1 MRQNNIITAVQWLP
15 EHLFTEEIVEAA
27 VQSKDIEVLSHIPG
41 RFLTPERIERII
53 ANSTQ
58 NWHSFALRNIPEEHR
73 SQAVCD
79 FAISKSTENIAAVPE
94 AMITREMAE
103 AVIRNGRGNFDIL
116 ARIPERLWDARLAY
130 SALRHYIYEPYYT
143 SDRTTNAVM
152 KTGLILG
159 YIPAAVKTRDFYY
172 GMLDETNI
180 SSTVTDTIVPPR
192 FKTAAYYLKMA
203 EHDLSLVPTGFYSY
217 DILRAA
223 VCSADSQNYITD
235 PQFFKPLSVYMDD
248 MLADRLIKKH
258 PYMFRDLSKPF
269 RTSKRL
275 LIAIENSKSETNRY
289 IDEETEKHLLTTEVC
304 KAFVRRNGSCP
315 EFPRKVWTRKFV
327 DYCLEYGTEF
337 RWYRQMPREFQT
349 SKNTQAAYDCSHHHI
364 CDFAKRFITP
374 QMAKECYR
382 EDHYDRVIPR
392 HFFTEFCRQ
401 TGLPEK
407 FYGGETPL
415 LSLKNERNDYTYCK
429 IGNTYLAF
437 YLKERY
443 EPSSA
448 HLMMTRSDSKYCTP
462 ELVFDIP
469 VGTFHRTW
477 LEKIVAENDPRF
489 VKPCVDKSLK
499 AVQAICYYGVEKVK
513 DQKRTEIFRNTFMG
527 ETIGYCARRRDLTYH
542 CDNCEA
548 LIEGLRYKIRGM
560 SVPATLA
567 EDMTLYTAD
576 MLHRKFGF
584 CYVGMTAFATD
595 YGLDMDKAYTAAQ
608 MRQIV
613 KEKGHKPSLR
623 NYKRELER
631 INII

>member
-1 MRQNNIITAVQWLP
+1 MHHNNIVSAIEWLP

-27 VQSKDIEVLSHIPG
+27 VRSREIGVLSHIPG

-53 ANSTQ
+53 AGSTQ
-58 NWHSFALRNIPEEHR
+58 SWHSFALRNIPEEHR

-79 FAISKSTENIAAVPE
+79 FAMSKSTENIAAVPE

-116 ARIPERLWDARLAY
+116 AGIPERLWDARLAY
-130 SALRHYIYEPYYT
+130 SALRRYIYEPYRMD
-143 SDRTTNAVM
+143 DRTDAVM
-152 KTGLILG
+152 KTELILG
-159 YIPAAVKTRDFYY
+159 YVPAAVKTRDFYY
-172 GMLDETNI
+172 GMLDEPKI
-180 SSTVTDTIVPPR
+180 LSTITDAVVPPR
-192 FKTAAYYLKMA
+192 FKTEAYYLKMA
-203 EHDLSLVPTGFYSY
+203 EHDLSLVPAEFYSY
-217 DILRAA
+217 KILHAA
-223 VCSADSQNYITD
+223 VRSADRGNFITD
-235 PQFFKPLSVYMDD
+235 PRFFKPLSVYMDD
-248 MLADRLIKKH
+248 MLADRLIEKH
-258 PYMFRDLSKPF
+258 PYMFGDLPKPF

-275 LIAIENSKSETNRY
+275 LVAIENSKKETNCY

-304 KAFVRRNGSCP
+304 KAFVRRNGSYP
-315 EFPRKVWTRKFV
+315 EFPSKVWTWKFV
-327 DYCLEYGTEF
+327 DYCMKHGTDF
-337 RWYRQMPREFQT
+337 RWYSQMPKEFQT

-364 CDFAKRFITP
+364 CYFAKRFITP

-382 EDHYDRVIPR
+382 EGHYDRAIPG

-401 TGLPEK
+401 TGLPER
-407 FYGGETPL
+407 FYGGETSMQ
-415 LSLKNERNDYTYCK
+415 SLKNEHNDYTYCR

-437 YLKERY
+437 YLKEQNKL
-443 EPSSA
+443 SSA
-448 HLMMTRSDSKYCTP
+448 HLMMTRSDSRYCTP
-462 ELVFDIP
+462 EPVFDIP

-489 VKPCVDKSLK
+489 VKPRVDKSLR

-513 DQKRTEIFRNTFMG
+513 DQKRTEIFRNTFLG
-527 ETIGYCARRRDLTYH
+527 QTIGYCARRRDLTYH
-542 CDNCEA
+542 CDNYEA
-548 LIEGLRYKIRGM
+548 LIEGLKYKIRGM

-567 EDMTLYTAD
+567 EDMTPYTAD
-576 MLHRKFGF
+576 MLHQQFGF

-595 YGLDMDKAYTAAQ
+595 YGLDMDKAYTVAQ

-623 NYKRELER
+623 SYRRELEQ